1 MTATPDTPQPPGS
14 QRVDG
19 WETNAGKT
27 FRYFEGQPRGS
38 AAEVKIG
45 GFQNADGTF
54 AELVIHVAA
63 HDGLDLAG
71 AQELIDHLVWP
82 LKTKFA
88 ASHRTD

>member
-27 FRYFEGQPRGS
+27 FRYFAGQPRGS

-45 GFQNADGTF
+45 GFQGVVTPN
-54 AELVIHVAA
+54 
-63 HDGLDLAG
+63 
-71 AQELIDHLVWP
+71 P
-82 LKTKFA
+82 
-88 ASHRTD
+88 SHRQHRQLGFVHQHPGGHWLIGRV

>member
-1 MTATPDTPQPPGS
+1 MDALPVAAEDRTRTERG

-54 AELVIHVAA
+54 ADLVIHVAA
-63 HDGLDLAG
+63 HEGLDLAG
-71 AQELIDHLVWP
+71 AR
-82 LKTKFA
+82 
-88 ASHRTD
+88 S